1 MSYFRIFFIKSIT
14 LPSST
19 WIIQKKS
26 WFLTRRCTIL
36 KSARQAILKF
46 LFKGNDRKFIND
58 FFEIES
64 EHLNPIENKVDLV
77 EQKIVFQTVD
87 ALHIKDLTEF
97 IRSSNYINRI
107 LSTIVIFLI
116 WFAFFSL
123 SMMVIIIISKAE
135 SRLAGNLKTVC
146 CQASFD

>member
-1 MSYFRIFFIKSIT
+1 M
-14 LPSST
+14 
-19 WIIQKKS
+19 
-26 WFLTRRCTIL
+26 

-58 FFEIES
+58 FFEIEP

-97 IRSSNYINRI
+97 IRSGNYINRI

-116 WFAFFSL
+116 
-123 SMMVIIIISKAE
+123 
-135 SRLAGNLKTVC
+135 
-146 CQASFD
+146 